1 MERRDKRRRGGFT
14 LVEVL
19 VVMVILA
26 ILAAVTIPTFTGYI
40 DKAREEVYLSEAR
53 LVSTGVQTYVMEQYA
68 HGTLDRNNIK
78 KDLMEYEL
86 GHPDHALT
94 ELLRG
99 SYTDGARIA
108 GVTVNTRD
116 GIYRGMIYEVE
127 DYEIEL
133 IQGEADV
140 VIKRQE

>member
-1 MERRDKRRRGGFT
+1 MERKDKRSCGGFT

-40 DKAREEVYLSEAR
+40 DKAKEEVYLSEAR
-53 LVSTGVQTYVMEQYA
+53 LVSTGVQTYVIEQYA
-68 HGTLDRNNIK
+68 QGTLDRNNIK

-99 SYTDGARIA
+99 SYTEGARIS
-108 GVTVNTRD
+108 GITVNNQN
-116 GIYRGMIYEVE
+116 GIYRGMTYEVE
-127 DYEIEL
+127 GYEIEL
-133 IQGEADV
+133 TQGETDV
-140 VIKRQE
+140 VIKKQE